1 MHERPRVASACMSW
15 SADLCDT
22 YPHGLCWKQRSGAY
36 SQPAVHVLEGASLA
50 ALKLETFPAGEK
62 NLLDADIPAIAAKS
76 PDGAF
81 ARQDLVDAIAG
92 GNFPEWYLYIQT
104 LDPAD
109 QDKYDFDPL
118 DPTKVRPI
126 RSCSTFHTLNSDAPT
141 VYLV

>member
-1 MHERPRVASACMSW
+1 MAI
-15 SADLCDT
+15 
-22 YPHGLCWKQRSGAY
+22 
-36 SQPAVHVLEGASLA
+36 HVLGGYECECTATGKSSS
-50 ALKLETFPAGEK
+50 TGEK
-62 NLLDADIPAIAAKS
+62 NLLDSDIPALAANS

-118 DPTKVRPI
+118 DVTKVRPTCT
-126 RSCSTFHTLNSDAPT
+126 RMSPQGSPLPVSTCSTFLEGKQREAC
-141 VYLV
+141 YF